1 MYGRTVTWED
11 LADAVRAELT
21 AAGLTVVRDGSHDSP
36 GARVTVDEGS
46 VCVGWNPGAEVTRAA
61 VAVLRRGAYTVDHDD
76 AHPAVRH
83 NGLVVDAMNDA
94 IARILTASGFDVQ
107 VDDDEYGTLGLLVM
121 ARQAGPHWRDPI
133 GPPLDGHSGF
143 MPGVR
148 VRVLAGKYAGIELVV
163 HSVPMSSGRPS
174 GYRLHHPDRDGVID
188 VAVDDVEFA
197 GDDDWD

>member
-1 MYGRTVTWED
+1 MYGRTVTWAD
-11 LADAVRAELT
+11 LVDDVRAELT
-21 AAGLTVVRDGSHDSP
+21 AAGLTVVGDEPHDSP
-36 GARVTVDEGS
+36 GVSVTVDDGS
-46 VCVGWNPGAEVTRAA
+46 VRARWNPGPALTRAA
-61 VAVLRRGAYTVDHDD
+61 RAVLRRGAYALEHDD
-76 AHPAVRH
+76 AHPALRH
-83 NGLVVDAMNDA
+83 SGVVVDAMNDA

-107 VDDDEYGTLGLLVM
+107 ADTDDYGPMGLLVT

-148 VRVLAGKYAGIELVV
+148 VRVLAGEYTGIELFV

-174 GYRLHHPDRDGVID
+174 GYRLHRPDGDGLVE